1 MKCLYELNYKL
12 LKELVKE
19 KLNLENWLI
28 RNQDI
33 RRRKDAISY
42 SDRYAILKK
51 RASDLS
57 FFYSNTEIVS
67 WLDTLS
73 ILLNV
78 FDIIDD
84 EYLQNNIQI
93 FQEYCIPFS
102 NKRADYL
109 LAYDN
114 KILILEFSFDKLGYE
129 FNYETKLRQAIGYKE
144 LLSNILPHEVDI
156 GTYTFLI
163 EPEESE
169 NGKVCYV
176 NDGNNL
182 PNDRKIKLLAEY
194 IEHFFKKNINLAV
207 SSLKKRLKCAPQ
219 RYCSGMYFYITGIVM
234 AKNVCYNG
242 GKVVH
247 NAKNAKNNEKAL

>member
-12 LKELVKE
+12 LNELVKE

-73 ILLNV
+73 ILLSV

-129 FNYETKLRQAIGYKE
+129 FNYETKLQQAIGYKE
-144 LLSNILPHEVDI
+144 LLSNILPYEVDI

-169 NGKVCYV
+169 NGKVYYV

-182 PNDRKIKLLAEY
+182 PNDRKIKSLAEY
-194 IEHFFKKNINLAV
+194 IVHFFKKNINLAV
-207 SSLKKRLKCAPQ
+207 SSLKK
-219 RYCSGMYFYITGIVM
+219 FD
-234 AKNVCYNG
+234 
-242 GKVVH
+242 
-247 NAKNAKNNEKAL
+247 

>member
-1 MKCLYELNYKL
+1 MDDKWFCDEEAGMKCLYELNYEL
-12 LKELVKE
+12 LEDLVKG

-42 SDRYAILKK
+42 SDRYAILKN
-51 RASDLS
+51 RASELS
-57 FFYSNTEIVS
+57 FLFSETKIVS

-73 ILLNV
+73 ILWNV
-78 FDIIDD
+78 FNNIGD
-84 EYLQNNIQI
+84 EYLRHNIHI

-114 KILILEFSFDKLGYE
+114 KILILEFSFSKLGYE
-129 FNYETKLRQAIGYKE
+129 FNYETKLQQAIGYKE

-169 NGKVCYV
+169 YGKMYYV
-176 NDGNNL
+176 NDSNDL
-182 PNDRKIKLLAEY
+182 PNDWKMNSLAEY

-207 SSLKKRLKCAPQ
+207 ESLKK
-219 RYCSGMYFYITGIVM
+219 YD
-234 AKNVCYNG
+234 
-242 GKVVH
+242 
-247 NAKNAKNNEKAL
+247 